1 MTAVELF
8 ERSLTGAERR
18 IIGRLDS
25 PARVQSFLD
34 ALAYSAEDRYRCP
47 LQVLRDRTGQCF
59 DGALF
64 AASMLRRFGHP
75 PLILNLLPDERDDDH
90 VLALYR
96 VKGHWGAVAKSN
108 FSGLRS
114 REPIH
119 RTLRELVLTYFEQY
133 YNLAREKTL
142 RGYTLPLDLRTFD
155 GDPWMTSDVPLERIA
170 GRLDEVRRVYVLRDV
185 MIAALSPVDER
196 SYRAG
201 LLGSNEAGIYRPPR
215 RGRSVR

>member
-1 MTAVELF
+1 MTAAELF

-18 IIGRLDS
+18 VMDRLDS

-34 ALAYSAEDRYRCP
+34 GLAYSAEDRYRCP

-64 AASMLRRFGHP
+64 AASVLRRFGHP

-90 VLALYR
+90 VLALYK

-119 RTLRELVLTYFEQY
+119 RTLRELVLTYFDQY

-155 GDPWMTSDVPLERIA
+155 RAPWMTSDEPLERIA
-170 GRLDEVRRVYVLRDV
+170 DRLDQIRRVFMLTETMV
-185 MIAALSPVDER
+185 AGLSPVDER
-196 SYRAG
+196 SCRAG
-201 LLGSNEAGIYRPPR
+201 LLGANEAGLYRPPR
-215 RGRSVR
+215 RGRAGR